1 MRQGISTKDK
11 KRLLATEKPNIVI
24 NISNLKCIVDANPGE
39 YSDDEVERIQGI
51 VDTMSRDIWIDRT
64 YVAFRGNRWKDA
76 FINEDMW
83 YKFAKAVIKTDF
95 GMKGSCKTREFVE
108 EGTLVIALTYLYDVV
123 MKYGYS
129 PEDIEISVKRRST
142 YRTAYAE
149 DDRNDWRF

>member
-1 MRQGISTKDK
+1 VRRCVSAKDR
-11 KRLLATEKPNIVI
+11 KRLLASEKPNIVI
-24 NISNLKCIVDANPGE
+24 NISNLKCTVDANPGE
-39 YSDDEVERIQGI
+39 YSDEERDRIQEI

-83 YKFAKAVIKTDF
+83 YKFTKAVIRTDF
-95 GMKGSCKTREFVE
+95 GTKGGGETREFVD
-108 EGTLVIALTYLYDVV
+108 EGTLIIALTYLYDVV

-129 PEDIEISVKRRST
+129 PEDIEISVKKRST

-149 DDRNDWRF
+149 DERNDWRF